1 MDYIIGSVES
11 GLRIRASTKSHK
23 HYSFEQVPAAPDAE
37 QVQRLAS
44 ENAKASLQEIR
55 KRSEEEKAVW
65 QREKTELQQQVNKLQ
80 VDNALLQR
88 IRVQQNDQI
97 NKLLI
102 TEKMSAKQA
111 TQELDVER
119 LGKEGTLQ
127 QLVTE
132 QTKQRL
138 SDGNKE

>member
-11 GLRIRASTKSHK
+11 GLKMRASTKSHK
-23 HYSFEQVPAAPDAE
+23 HYSFEQLPAAPDAE

-55 KRSEEEKAVW
+55 KLFPAFSTS
-65 QREKTELQQQVNKLQ
+65 TELQQQVNKLQ

-88 IRVQQNDQI
+88 ICVQQNDRI
-97 NKLLI
+97 KKLLI

-119 LGKEGTLQ
+119 LEKEGALQ
-127 QLVTE
+127 QHVAE
-132 QTKQRL
+132 QSKKRV